1 MPRPTTK
8 TAILSESRKEYAAL
22 EQLLAT
28 LSPEEMTQPG
38 LVGEWSAKDVLAH
51 LTEWT
56 QMVLGWHAAG
66 LRGETPALPA
76 PGYKWNQL
84 PALNQHIYEKH
95 RDEALADVLEGFQ
108 RPMARSW
115 RWSRACPKRS
125 CSRRVVMPGPR
136 RSPGS
141 VHRFLHQQPLCWAR
155 TELRK
160 GLRAREDSL
169 RRQTMNSEK
178 LVDNRVRMP

>member
-8 TAILSESRKEYAAL
+8 TAILSESRNEYAAL

-28 LSPEEMTQPG
+28 ISPEEMAQPG
-38 LVGEWSAKDVLAH
+38 LVGQWSAKDVLAH

-56 QMVLGWHAAG
+56 QMVLGWYAAG

-84 PALNQHIYEKH
+84 PALNQHIYEKY
-95 RDEALADVLEGFQ
+95 RDEALADVLQGFHASHGQ
-108 RPMARSW
+108 IMALVESLSEEELFTPGRYAWTKTNALASYIV
-115 RWSRACPKRS
+115 S
-125 CSRRVVMPGPR
+125 CTSSHYR
-136 RSPGS
+136 
-141 VHRFLHQQPLCWAR
+141 WAR

-160 GLRAREDSL
+160 GPRA
-169 RRQTMNSEK
+169 K
-178 LVDNRVRMP
+178 